1 VNVVQ
6 CAWAAARWRCRT
18 CRRRRGVAVA
28 AARWRT
34 CSAGGEVEQKV
45 MVLWRAGGAEER
57 VWAAD
62 GGCAV
67 ARGLQTAA
75 RAAVRDG
82 AGGGRRRKAAAVRL
96 R

>member
-1 VNVVQ
+1 
-6 CAWAAARWRCRT
+6 
-18 CRRRRGVAVA
+18 VAVA

-34 CSAGGEVEQKV
+34 CGAGGEVEQKV
-45 MVLWRAGGAEER
+45 LVLWRVGGAEAR
-57 VWAAD
+57 VRAAD
-62 GGCAV
+62 GDGAV

-82 AGGGRRRKAAAVRL
+82 AGGGRRRKAAAMWL